1 VETVKETHSFLDVFS
16 GGCFYNVKLD
26 DTDGA
31 DGENFDEFADLKEGD
46 LCPFCNETL
55 FDVMVDRESHSGLQ
69 QLNAMPNIVKNNS
82 S

>member
-1 VETVKETHSFLDVFS
+1 MKKGTRMFIS

-26 DTDGA
+26 DADDGDGDGA
-31 DGENFDEFADLKEGD
+31 DDVFSQFADLKEGD
-46 LCPFCNETL
+46 ACPFCKETL
-55 FDVMVDRESHSGLQ
+55 FDVLVDRQQHIGLQ